1 LKKKANTKKKVMGF
15 TFIHAKKK
23 EKKTPQQA
31 ESVKKIRLT
40 KLCNVSDDATVAAA
54 AASSVSDMI

>member
-1 LKKKANTKKKVMGF
+1 MGF

>member
-23 EKKTPQQA
+23 KKTPQQPT
-31 ESVKKIRLT
+31 SVKKIRLT

>member
-1 LKKKANTKKKVMGF
+1 MGF

-23 EKKTPQQA
+23 KKNPQQA
-31 ESVKKIRLT
+31 ASVKKIRLT

-54 AASSVSDMI
+54 AASSLSDMI

>member
-1 LKKKANTKKKVMGF
+1 MGF

-23 EKKTPQQA
+23 KKTPQQPT
-31 ESVKKIRLT
+31 SVKKIRLT

>member
-15 TFIHAKKK
+15 TLFMQKKR
-23 EKKTPQQA
+23 KKNPSA
-31 ESVKKIRLT
+31 SRKCKKIRLT